1 MPVID
6 RLAFQKTTEQFQIFL
21 VPAFPFPSSMD
32 KNGMLFFTALFQKP
46 TDLLK
51 ITDSFSFLFGNAG
64 VCQNFICTTMDVMP
78 VYNGPCRTLGS
89 IIQQGVDEK
98 YYISDEALLKWE
110 YMKGAK
116 QEKRVTRDGFEY
128 NYSEGPIAYPDY
140 LDRPARTMLTSEG
153 SVNRSSHIIRDPET
167 GRMRI
172 LTPVECERIDGFPD
186 NWTDTGMPE
195 RFRYFCMGNALVVQ
209 LIEIMGRVISTF
221 NA

>member
-1 MPVID
+1 M
-6 RLAFQKTTEQFQIFL
+6 
-21 VPAFPFPSSMD
+21 
-32 KNGMLFFTALFQKP
+32 
-46 TDLLK
+46 
-51 ITDSFSFLFGNAG
+51 
-64 VCQNFICTTMDVMP
+64 
-78 VYNGPCRTLGS
+78 
-89 IIQQGVDEK
+89 
-98 YYISDEALLKWE
+98 
-110 YMKGAK
+110 
-116 QEKRVTRDGFEY
+116 TRDGFEY

-153 SVNRSSHIIRDPET
+153 SVNRSSHIIREPET

-209 LIEIMGRVISTF
+209 LIEIMGRVISTL